1 MKRSGYHTIFHI
13 YLIFFLSLF
22 CAVLL
27 AGCLIFMTLSIQT
40 SDGTIAKSDWPKT
53 FTEDFK
59 DQIIFINA
67 SPQVKQAGME
77 LLRDNKVGIQILDPS
92 GRGVFSHQEPEQ
104 INTIYSNVELLQL
117 FQAGKLENC
126 ETTAFVG
133 TASNAGTDYIYI
145 LYFPVDVSKV
155 TMYVNGE
162 RFAGGKTIILPI
174 LSALLLLVLISGV
187 LYGIFTTKAM
197 KRLTTSIQEISVRSY
212 LPIQDH
218 GIFHDLYD
226 SLNTLDEE
234 IKASD
239 QLRLQIDKMREE
251 WISNITHDLKTP
263 LSPIKGYAEI
273 IQETG
278 GKSQEQNK
286 RYAGIMLKNVSYMET
301 LIDDLK
307 LTYQLENGMIPVNRE
322 KKNIARF
329 LKELAID
336 ILNTPEYENHTI
348 HFESTEE
355 TVLFSFDHTL
365 FTRAFRNLIINA
377 FIHGDEHTEVTL
389 SLLPSNYSLKICVA
403 DNGEGMDSET
413 IEHLFDRYY
422 RGINTDQKPEESG
435 LGLSIAKGIIEI
447 HDGTISVSSIPTV
460 GTTFQIEF
468 PPLRLFKVA

>member
-1 MKRSGYHTIFHI
+1 MKRSGYRTIFHI
-13 YLIFFLSLF
+13 YLIFFLSLLG
-22 CAVLL
+22 AVLL

-67 SPQVKQAGME
+67 SPQVKQAGIE
-77 LLRDNKVGIQILDPS
+77 LLQDNRVGIQILDPS
-92 GRGVFSHQEPEQ
+92 GCEVFSYQEPEQ
-104 INTIYSNVELLQL
+104 ANTIYSHVELLQL
-117 FQAGKLENC
+117 FQAGKLESS

-174 LSALLLLVLISGV
+174 LSALLLLVLISGI
-187 LYGIFTTKAM
+187 LYGIFTTKAI

-218 GIFHDLYD
+218 GVFHDLYD

-278 GKSQEQNK
+278 GKSQEQNR

-322 KKNIARF
+322 EKNIVRF

-336 ILNTPEYENHTI
+336 ILNTPEYENRTI

-355 TVLFSFDHTL
+355 TVLFSFDQTL

-377 FIHGDEHTEVTL
+377 FVHGAEHTEVTL
-389 SLLPSNYSLKICVA
+389 SLLHDNSSLKICIA
-403 DNGEGMDSET
+403 DNGKGMESET

-422 RGINTDQKPEESG
+422 RGTNTDQKPEGSG
-435 LGLSIAKGIIEI
+435 LGLAIAKSIIEI
-447 HDGTISVSSIPTV
+447 HGGTISVSSIPTV
-460 GTTFQIEF
+460 GTIFQIKF
-468 PPLRLFKVA
+468 SPH

>member
-1 MKRSGYHTIFHI
+1 MKRSGYRTIFHI
-13 YLIFFLSLF
+13 YLIFFLSLLG
-22 CAVLL
+22 AVLL

-67 SPQVKQAGME
+67 SPQVKQAGIE
-77 LLRDNKVGIQILDPS
+77 LLQDNRVGIQILDPS
-92 GRGVFSHQEPEQ
+92 GCEVFSYQEPEQ
-104 INTIYSNVELLQL
+104 ANTIYSHVELLQL
-117 FQAGKLENC
+117 FQAGKLESS
-126 ETTAFVG
+126 ETTSFVG

-174 LSALLLLVLISGV
+174 LSALLLLVLISGI
-187 LYGIFTTKAM
+187 LYGIFTTKAI

-218 GIFHDLYD
+218 GVFHDLYD

-278 GKSQEQNK
+278 GKSQEQNR

-322 KKNIARF
+322 EKNIVRF

-336 ILNTPEYENHTI
+336 ILNTPEYENRTI
-348 HFESTEE
+348 HFESTEG
-355 TVLFSFDHTL
+355 TVLFSFDQTL

-377 FIHGDEHTEVTL
+377 FVHGDEHTEVTL
-389 SLLPSNYSLKICVA
+389 SLLHDNSSLKICVA
-403 DNGEGMDSET
+403 DNGKGMESET

-422 RGINTDQKPEESG
+422 RGTNTDQKPEGSG
-435 LGLSIAKGIIEI
+435 LGLAIAKGIIEI
-447 HDGTISVSSIPTV
+447 HGGTISVSSIPTV
-460 GTTFQIEF
+460 GTTFQIKF
-468 PPLRLFKVA
+468 SPH

>member
-1 MKRSGYHTIFHI
+1 MKRSGYRTIFHI
-13 YLIFFLSLF
+13 YLIFFLSLLG
-22 CAVLL
+22 AVLL

-67 SPQVKQAGME
+67 SPQVKQAGIE
-77 LLRDNKVGIQILDPS
+77 LLQDNRVGIQILDPS
-92 GRGVFSHQEPEQ
+92 GCEVFSYQEPEQ
-104 INTIYSNVELLQL
+104 ANTIYSHVELLQL
-117 FQAGKLENC
+117 FQAGKLESS
-126 ETTAFVG
+126 ETTSFVG

-174 LSALLLLVLISGV
+174 LFALLLLVLISGI
-187 LYGIFTTKAM
+187 LYGIFTTKAI
-197 KRLTTSIQEISVRSY
+197 KRLTTSIQEISVRNY

-218 GIFHDLYD
+218 GVFHDLYD

-278 GKSQEQNK
+278 GKSQEQNR

-307 LTYQLENGMIPVNRE
+307 LTYQLENGMLPVNRE
-322 KKNIARF
+322 EKNIVRF

-336 ILNTPEYENHTI
+336 ILNTPEYENRTI

-355 TVLFSFDHTL
+355 TVLFSFDQTL

-377 FIHGDEHTEVTL
+377 FVHGDEHTEVTL
-389 SLLPSNYSLKICVA
+389 SLLHDNSSLKICVA
-403 DNGEGMDSET
+403 DNGKGMESET

-422 RGINTDQKPEESG
+422 RGTNTDQKPEGSG
-435 LGLSIAKGIIEI
+435 LGLAIAKGIIEI
-447 HDGTISVSSIPTV
+447 HGGTISVSSIPTV
-460 GTTFQIEF
+460 GTTFQIKF
-468 PPLRLFKVA
+468 SPH

>member
-1 MKRSGYHTIFHI
+1 MKRSGYRTIFHI
-13 YLIFFLSLF
+13 YLIFFLSLLG
-22 CAVLL
+22 AVLL

-40 SDGTIAKSDWPKT
+40 SDGAIAKSDWPKT

-77 LLRDNKVGIQILDPS
+77 LLQDNRVGIQILDPS
-92 GRGVFSHQEPEQ
+92 GREVFSYQEPEQ
-104 INTIYSNVELLQL
+104 ANAIYSNVELLQL
-117 FQAGKLENC
+117 FQAGKLESS
-126 ETTAFVG
+126 EATAFVG

-187 LYGIFTTKAM
+187 LYGIFTTKAI
-197 KRLTTSIQEISVRSY
+197 KRLTASIQEISVRSY

-218 GIFHDLYD
+218 GVFHDLYD

-278 GKSQEQNK
+278 GKSQEQNM

-322 KKNIARF
+322 EKNIVRF

-336 ILNTPEYENHTI
+336 ILNTPEYENRTI

-355 TVLFSFDHTL
+355 TVLFSFDQIL

-377 FIHGDEHTEVTL
+377 FVHGDEHTEVTL
-389 SLLPSNYSLKICVA
+389 SILHDNSSLKICVA
-403 DNGEGMDSET
+403 DNGKGMESET

-422 RGINTDQKPEESG
+422 RGTNTDQKPEGSG
-435 LGLSIAKGIIEI
+435 LGLAIAKGIIEI
-447 HDGTISVSSIPTV
+447 HGGTISVSSIPTV
-460 GTTFQIEF
+460 GTAFQIEF
-468 PPLRLFKVA
+468 SPH

>member
-1 MKRSGYHTIFHI
+1 MKRSGYRTIFHI
-13 YLIFFLSLF
+13 YLIFFLSLLG
-22 CAVLL
+22 AVLL

-67 SPQVKQAGME
+67 SPQVKQAGIE
-77 LLRDNKVGIQILDPS
+77 LLQDNRVGIQILDPS
-92 GRGVFSHQEPEQ
+92 GCEVFSYQEPEQ
-104 INTIYSNVELLQL
+104 ANTIYSHVELLQL
-117 FQAGKLENC
+117 FQAGKLESS

-174 LSALLLLVLISGV
+174 LSALLLLVLISGI
-187 LYGIFTTKAM
+187 LYGIFTTKAI

-218 GIFHDLYD
+218 GVFHDLYD

-278 GKSQEQNK
+278 GKSQEQNR

-322 KKNIARF
+322 EKNIVRF

-336 ILNTPEYENHTI
+336 ILNTPEYENRTI

-355 TVLFSFDHTL
+355 TVLFSFDQTL

-377 FIHGDEHTEVTL
+377 FVHGDEHTEVTL
-389 SLLPSNYSLKICVA
+389 SLLHDNSSLKICVA
-403 DNGEGMDSET
+403 DNGKGMESET

-422 RGINTDQKPEESG
+422 RGTNTDQKPEGSG
-435 LGLSIAKGIIEI
+435 LGLAIAKGIIEI
-447 HDGTISVSSIPTV
+447 HGGTISVSSIPTV
-460 GTTFQIEF
+460 GTTFQIKF
-468 PPLRLFKVA
+468 SPH